1 MAWRFRAALFV
12 LALAQAAQPDELA
25 PGKFLVA
32 SKELGDPNFA
42 ESVVLLLQ
50 YDAGKGAMGL
60 IINRRTD
67 VPLSRLFEDFKEAKG
82 RSDSVYL
89 GGPVELSNVLALLRS
104 AAKPED
110 AKLVFGDVYLVT
122 SKDLLQKTLASKVE
136 AARFHAYV
144 GYAGW
149 GPGQLEREIALGA
162 WKILPAEAGIVFHA
176 DPDSVW
182 KRLISRTETQIA
194 RADRYSERNVA
205 IGSTFVARRA
215 GR

>member
-1 MAWRFRAALFV
+1 MFV
-12 LALAQAAQPDELA
+12 LVLAQAAAQSDELA

-50 YDAGKGAMGL
+50 YDNGKGAMGV

-104 AAKPED
+104 AVKPED

-136 AARFHAYV
+136 AAQFHAYV

-149 GPGQLEREIALGA
+149 GPGQLEHEIALGA
-162 WKILPAEAGIVFHA
+162 WKILPADAGTVFHA

-182 KRLISRTETQIA
+182 PRLIRRMDVQIA
-194 RADRYSERNVA
+194 SAGGDSQRQVA
-205 IGSTFVARRA
+205 MGSTFAARRA